1 MVSTPSYVLPVS
13 LALHLAGLN
22 DPKVHHRARSIF
34 EEVGLFAQVNR
45 DYAGYF
51 LEDNDFRD
59 IREGR
64 LTWMIAVA
72 RQRVNPGQRKVL
84 DRCYGDPSAESVAAV
99 RAIYKELKMKRYM
112 LSHLAEKQKEI
123 VTSIQ
128 QVMDGQT
135 FPSH

>member
-1 MVSTPSYVLPVS
+1 MLPVS

-22 DPKVHHRARSIF
+22 DPQVHLRARTIF
-34 EEVGLFAQVNR
+34 EELGLFAQINR

-72 RQRVNPGQRKVL
+72 RQRVNASQKKVGGVL
-84 DRCYGDPSAESVAAV
+84 FHDLLSPSTLH
-99 RAIYKELKMKRYM
+99 IGTKRR
-112 LSHLAEKQKEI
+112 
-123 VTSIQ
+123 
-128 QVMDGQT
+128 
-135 FPSH
+135 